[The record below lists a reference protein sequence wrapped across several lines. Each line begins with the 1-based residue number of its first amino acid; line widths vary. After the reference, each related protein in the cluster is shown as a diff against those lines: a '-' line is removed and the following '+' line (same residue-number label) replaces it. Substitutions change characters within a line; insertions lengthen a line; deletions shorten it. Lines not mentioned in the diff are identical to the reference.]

1 MKILI
6 AEDDRVSRVFLEK
19 FMSGFGTC
27 DVAVDGMEALDLFME
42 SMKNK
47 EPYDLA
53 CLDIMMPKVD
63 GIKLVK
69 VIRTMEKQQGVAAE
83 DRVRIIMMT
92 ALADVDYVDRAPL
105 QYSQIFWAILFGALF
120 YAEFPAPVAYIG
132 LAIIVVAGILNV
144 VLGET
149 SIRIFS
155 RNSPA
160 GSGPAALNET
170 SPEAVLEAPIA
181 GAAEATSKT

>member
-92 ALADVDYVDRAPL
+92 ALADVDYVD
-105 QYSQIFWAILFGALF
+105 QALALGCDA
-120 YAEFPAPVAYIG
+120 YASKPIDTARVEEV
-132 LAIIVVAGILNV
+132 LAKMG
-144 VLGET
+144 
-149 SIRIFS
+149 FS
-155 RNSPA
+155 
-160 GSGPAALNET
+160 
-170 SPEAVLEAPIA
+170 
-181 GAAEATSKT
+181 KK

>member
-92 ALADVDYVDRAPL
+92 ALADVDYVDRA
-105 QYSQIFWAILFGALF
+105 FALGCDA
-120 YAEFPAPVAYIG
+120 YASKPIDTARVEEVLRKLG
-132 LAIIVVAGILNV
+132 LM
-144 VLGET
+144 
-149 SIRIFS
+149 
-155 RNSPA
+155 
-160 GSGPAALNET
+160 
-170 SPEAVLEAPIA
+170 
-181 GAAEATSKT
+181 KK

>member
-92 ALADVDYVDRAPL
+92 ALADVDYVDRA
-105 QYSQIFWAILFGALF
+105 FALGCDA
-120 YAEFPAPVAYIG
+120 YASKPIDTARVEEV
-132 LAIIVVAGILNV
+132 LAKMG
-144 VLGET
+144 
-149 SIRIFS
+149 FS
-155 RNSPA
+155 
-160 GSGPAALNET
+160 
-170 SPEAVLEAPIA
+170 
-181 GAAEATSKT
+181 KK